1 MMPLGI
7 DEQSTIHMFIELGA
21 LLTILHTEVFR
32 TLLLFHSKGFAPE
45 TAFGKLL
52 YQLRAPDAAPNAI
65 RRLEPYLDLDFR
77 NALAHGLFGTK
88 GKQIVLYKNAKLE
101 VWGIL
106 DLADFM
112 IRSKNQNVLT
122 QCMTSVI
129 VQKKKAGFFTPASL

>member
-1 MMPLGI
+1 MQKQGYRA
-7 DEQSTIHMFIELGA
+7 STTHYCIRAIKSVA
-21 LLTILHTEVFR
+21 KRANLLD
-32 TLLLFHSKGFAPE
+32 PE
-45 TAFGKLL
+45 SVKNRLNL
-52 YQLRAPDAAPNAI
+52 KAPDAAPNAI
-65 RRLEPYLDLDFR
+65 RPLEPYLDLDFL

-101 VWGIL
+101 VLGIL

-122 QCMTSVI
+122 QCMISVI